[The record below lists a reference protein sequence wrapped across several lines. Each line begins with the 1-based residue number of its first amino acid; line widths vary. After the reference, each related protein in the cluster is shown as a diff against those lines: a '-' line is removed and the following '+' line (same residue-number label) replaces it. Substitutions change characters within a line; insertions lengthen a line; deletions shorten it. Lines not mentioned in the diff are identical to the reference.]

1 MHNLGR
7 SKSLLTIV
15 SRVRGAQSNAPV
27 TGRTVRCAA
36 LHAPYGLMIVA
47 ACLLAITGSGCATH
61 ANRLVSVRDAYYH
74 GNLDTAR
81 SRLDKEIKHRKSDAD
96 VLRLERAMVDLVD
109 GRPDQAEQTLRVVRD
124 QFDFLEQKDV
134 GESILSTVTDDNRL
148 SYAGEDYEKILIRCF
163 LSLSN
168 LMHHGGDASAYA
180 LQVGEKQRQII
191 DRGVDKDG
199 SNPKL
204 AYKRVALGAYIHAA
218 IQEATHVNYDE
229 AARSIQLVANWE
241 PEFDPAKDDLKR
253 VTEGQHSAKGDGV
266 VYVFGLVGRGPYK
279 EERFEEPTSAAL
291 LIADRIL
298 TATSNHSLPPTIAPI
313 KVPVVVRSHNRIH
326 SLGVGIDGSE
336 KGETETIT
344 DIGQLAVD
352 QYQAVFPRVMARAV
366 VRRVIKKGAV
376 YATKEFANI
385 NHPAAELAMDLA
397 GVAWEAT
404 ESADTRCWGLLP
416 DQIQVLRLELP
427 AGEHQ
432 LSLTPHDARG
442 SFGNTAQ
449 HTILV
454 EDGRNTYVMACFP
467 DDKLVGQVLVSSSEI
482 RLD

>member
-1 MHNLGR
+1 LKL
-7 SKSLLTIV
+7 SIV
-15 SRVRGAQSNAPV
+15 H
-27 TGRTVRCAA
+27 A
-36 LHAPYGLMIVA
+36 LCRRLVVA
-47 ACLLAITGSGCATH
+47 VCLFVVCGSGCATH
-61 ANRLVSVRDAYYH
+61 ANRLVSVRNAYYA
-74 GNLDTAR
+74 GKLDTAR
-81 SRLDKEIKHRKSDAD
+81 SRIDKQITRNKSDAD
-96 VLRLERAMVDLVD
+96 VLRLERAMVDLID
-109 GRPDQAEQTLRVVRD
+109 GRPEQAEKTLRVVRD
-124 QFDFLEQKDV
+124 QFDFLEQKDI

-148 SYAGEDYEKILIRCF
+148 AYAGEDYEKILIRCF

-168 LMHHGGDASAYA
+168 LMHDGGDASAYA

-191 DRGVDKDG
+191 DLGADRDG

-204 AYKRVALGAYIHAA
+204 SYKRVALGAYIHAA

-241 PEFDPAKDDLKR
+241 PQFEPASDDLKR
-253 VTEGQHSAKGDGV
+253 VTEGQHSQKGNGV

-279 EERFEEPTSAAL
+279 EERVEEPTSAAL

-298 TATSNHSLPPTIAPI
+298 TATSKYSLPPTIAPI
-313 KVPVVVRSHNRIH
+313 KVPVVVRSRNRIL
-326 SLGVGIDGSE
+326 SLGVSVDGE
-336 KGETETIT
+336 TKGQTETIT

-376 YATKEFANI
+376 YATKEIANI
-385 NHPAAELAMDLA
+385 NHPAAEMAMDLA
-397 GVAWEAT
+397 GVAWEAA

-432 LSLTPHDARG
+432 LSLTPRDTRG
-442 SFGNTAQ
+442 LFGSSAQ
-449 HTILV
+449 RTILV

-467 DDKLVGQVLVSSSEI
+467 DDELVGEVLVSSSEL